1 MFMHRLFILSVLLWS
16 QLSFAG
22 NDIAAL
28 LQKGYEQT
36 EAGQLDQAE
45 QTLQTAV
52 SKAPDSSL
60 AYTRLGGV
68 KVLRQHYSDGV
79 KDFQQAIMLDQNNAS
94 AFVGMAVA
102 YLHMGEQGL
111 AKAALQEAMRLDP
124 SKKTEIDKVLAWIEQ
139 RAYTPTVTH

>member
-1 MFMHRLFILSVLLWS
+1 M
-16 QLSFAG
+16 
-22 NDIAAL
+22 
-28 LQKGYEQT
+28 QKGYEQA

-68 KVLRQHYSDGV
+68 KVLRQQYGAGV
-79 KDFQQAIMLDQNNAS
+79 QDFQQAIMLDQNNAT

-102 YLHMGEQGL
+102 YLHMGEQSL

-124 SKKTEIDKVLAWIEQ
+124 TKKPEIDKVLSWIEQ
-139 RAYTPTVTH
+139 RSYTPAVTH